1 MIIALIIVYSRSSTV
16 PTLAVVFTGIAA
28 ASYALSSESIV
39 PASTLKMLLGASI
52 PLSLSSKVPQ
62 ILSNFRLGST
72 GQLSAF
78 LVFNSLLGCL
88 ARVYT
93 TATETGDDVL
103 WWGFVGAAA
112 LNGVIALQMLA
123 SWNAEDPQHQSQP
136 QSRVPVQIPAAAD
149 KVKSGVKEQAKRVEA
164 AMATPVR
171 NSASTASANGTPASI
186 YKTPAGG
193 ATASPARTASPASAK
208 RYVRKLE

>member
-1 MIIALIIVYSRSSTV
+1 
-16 PTLAVVFTGIAA
+16 
-28 ASYALSSESIV
+28 
-39 PASTLKMLLGASI
+39 MLLGASI

-103 WWGFVGAAA
+103 WWGFVGAAV

-123 SWNAEDPQHQSQP
+123 SWNAEDALHQ
-136 QSRVPVQIPAAAD
+136 RVPVPVPASASRISE
-149 KVKSGVKEQAKRVEA
+149 KVSAKVTDQAKRVEA
-164 AMATPVR
+164 AMATPVK
-171 NSASTASANGTPASI
+171 NASPTTSVSNTPASH
-186 YKTPAGG
+186 YKTPGG
-193 ATASPARTASPASAK
+193 GTASPAQTASPASAK